1 MAARP
6 NASERLRR
14 MLAVVP
20 WILAHPGV
28 TIGDLARRFGIPER
42 EIERDLEILPMCGLP
57 PYTPDRLIEV
67 DLVDDRVRIRMAEYL
82 DRPLRFTAAE
92 GFAILAAGRALLAV
106 PGSDAEGPLVDALA
120 KLARVLGP
128 VEGLTVEMGTIG
140 QSDDTISTLQEA
152 VAARRQLEIGY
163 YSFGRDVETVRV
175 VDPWAVHSAGG
186 EWYLAAWC
194 HQAGDERLFRVDRI
208 RSVHSTGGTFPAP
221 DVVPAAD
228 TFRAGADDPRVE
240 MLLAEDDRW
249 VVESYPVLET
259 DVVADGRIRVVL
271 AVSGQAWF
279 ERLALRLGPRS
290 EIVAPDEMIGIA
302 RAAAARVLARYGV
315 EETT

>member
-1 MAARP
+1 
-6 NASERLRR
+6 

-28 TIGDLARRFGIPER
+28 TLGELAARFGIPER
-42 EIERDLEILPMCGLP
+42 DLERDLEILPLCGLP

-106 PGSDAEGPLVDALA
+106 PGSDTEGPLVDALA

-128 VEGLTVEMGTIG
+128 VEGVTVDIG
-140 QSDDTISTLQEA
+140 AVGESDDLVRQLQDA
-152 VAARRQLEIGY
+152 VTGRRQLEIGY
-163 YSFGRDVETVRV
+163 YSFGRDEETERV

-186 EWYLAAWC
+186 QWYLAAWC
-194 HQAGDERLFRVDRI
+194 HRAGDERLFRLDRI
-208 RSVHSTGGTFPAP
+208 RSVRPTGETFAAPNAVSTP
-221 DVVPAAD
+221 DSFQARD
-228 TFRAGADDPRVE
+228 DDPRVE
-240 MLLAEDDRW
+240 LLLGPDDRW
-249 VVESYPVLET
+249 VVESYPTVEVDVL
-259 DVVADGRIRVVL
+259 ADGRLRAVL
-271 AVSGQAWF
+271 AVSGPAWF
-279 ERLALRLGPRS
+279 ERLALRLGPGS
-290 EIVAPDEMIGIA
+290 TIVGPQELVGAA

-315 EETT
+315 EVNR

>member
-1 MAARP
+1 MVGRP

-67 DLVDDRVRIRMAEYL
+67 DLVDDQVRIRMAEYL

-128 VEGLTVEMGTIG
+128 VDGLTVEMGAVG
-140 QSDDTISTLQEA
+140 ESDDLITTLQEA
-152 VAARRQLEIGY
+152 VAERRALEIGY

-186 EWYLAAWC
+186 QWYLAAWC
-194 HQAGDERLFRVDRI
+194 HQAGDERLFRLDRI
-208 RSVHSTGGTFPAP
+208 RSVQPTGGTFPTPSA
-221 DVVPAAD
+221 VPAAD
-228 TFRAGADDPRVE
+228 TFRAGPDDPRVE
-240 MLLAEDDRW
+240 MFLGPDDHW
-249 VVESYPVLET
+249 VVESYPVIESEAR
-259 DVVADGRIRVVL
+259 ADGRVRVVL

-279 ERLALRLGPRS
+279 ERLALRLGPGS
-290 EIVAPDEMIGIA
+290 EIVAPAEMIGIA
-302 RAAAARVLARYGV
+302 RAAATRVLARYGV
-315 EETT
+315 EETS